1 MKKVRLQTQCEE
13 FASLRVSESKSISD
27 FSGRMM
33 VVVNKIKPYEEK
45 VEDISVVEKIL
56 RFVNHIIEESKNLGT
71 LTVDQ
76 LVSSLRTYE
85 EMFKMRH
92 DQFLEHVLEV

>member
-13 FASLRVSESKSISD
+13 FASLRISESESISD

-45 VEDISVVEKIL
+45 VEEKIL
-56 RFVNHIIEESKNLGT
+56 RL
-71 LTVDQ
+71 LT
-76 LVSSLRTYE
+76 T
-85 EMFKMRH
+85 
-92 DQFLEHVLEV
+92 